1 MLTRKS
7 FLRVLGITAI
17 LAVVGLVSLG
27 LFLAMPESPATST
40 GAVVS
45 VDSTLPGDLEQTS
58 APASPVLE
66 DVWSPSIPS
75 PDPVGTAARAR
86 VGGDEPE
93 TGISNTPIHQSV
105 SALHPVEISIDPV
118 EDWNPIKTQH
128 TFTITVK
135 EEDGTPA
142 DGIEVEVILN
152 RFGEAVGDIVSLGGE
167 NPRKVD
173 NTFGRVITDANGQGT
188 LTITS
193 TREGDTDVTVYAPEI
208 EDASAHKVFAVK
220 HWVDMNGEFPGDAVN
235 LVGTNHP
242 MEVRITRVS
251 DGSPRAGIEVVWS
264 IIDDDPDA
272 GLDGSDNTVTT
283 TTDADGI
290 ASVTLSQVLP
300 AVGDNTVS
308 IEVIHEES
316 EGVLLSSLVT
326 KEWRSPSLVVAKTG
340 PESLGLSKTSEFT
353 VTVTNTGNSV
363 ASDITLTDT
372 LPVGLNFVSSVPAE
386 SSSSGSEVS
395 WSLGNLEPGGIAS
408 ITMVLSASA
417 VGEQVNVA
425 TALST
430 EGITGQGQSVTNVI
444 PGSLTLV
451 KSAPDSVLLDDEFQY
466 QITVTNDGEGALT
479 NVVLSDALPD
489 GASLVSTEPT
499 TTTSGQQVEWTIAQ
513 LDASAS
519 ETFTIT
525 AEAIVLGSV
534 TNTVS
539 AQSAEGATAS
549 AEASTTVIT
558 SDVTVTKTVDRPT
571 LVLGE
576 GATFTITVTNN
587 GDAEAT
593 NVSVVDLL
601 PAGLTPISTVPDTG
615 AALGEG
621 LEWTIDSL
629 AAGASSTIT
638 VNTVSAL
645 DGVITN
651 VVQVTDRGSTVTAE
665 ATVEVQTPAIDL
677 SKTGGTALYID
688 GERDYILT
696 AINIGDADLTGVT
709 ITDTIPESMSYIS
722 SDANGVAG
730 AGTVTWS
737 VGDLARGGS
746 VTVTVRL
753 KGEAA
758 GAVTNVANVTSDQ
771 GASDEATLDITVLA
785 AAGAHLQI
793 IDQFDPLGV
802 GDEGAFTVTIRNQSA
817 DSTITNVN
825 LSVITP
831 DEFEILTADG
841 GATSGG
847 QITYTVIPSLGAG
860 QEQQFT
866 ITVRAIQAG
875 DVITS
880 ATMSYDEFARSI
892 TAQEGTTIISR

>member
-7 FLRVLGITAI
+7 VLQVLGITAI

-27 LFLAMPESPATST
+27 VFLAMPESPATST

-45 VDSTLPGDLEQTS
+45 FDSTLPGDLEQTS

-66 DVWSPSIPS
+66 EVWSPSIPS

-86 VGGDEPE
+86 VGGAEPE

-105 SALHPVEISIDPV
+105 SAFHPVEISIDPV

-220 HWVDMNGEFPGDAVN
+220 HWVDMSADFPGDAVN
-235 LVGTNHP
+235 LVGTDHP
-242 MEVRITRVS
+242 MEARITRVS
-251 DGSPRAGIEVVWS
+251 DVSPRAGVEVVWS

-283 TTDADGI
+283 TTNADGI

-308 IEVIHEES
+308 IEVIHAES
-316 EGVLLSSLVT
+316 QSVFLSSLVT
-326 KEWRSPSLVVAKTG
+326 KEWRSPSLVVAKNG

-372 LPVGLNFVSSVPAE
+372 LPVGLSFVSSVPAA
-386 SSSSGSEVS
+386 SSSSGSEVT

-444 PGSLTLV
+444 PGSLALA
-451 KSAPDSVLLDDEFQY
+451 KSAPATVLLGDEFQY
-466 QITVTNDGEGALT
+466 RITVTNDGEGALT

-489 GASLVSTEPT
+489 GARLVSTEPAT
-499 TTTSGQQVEWTIAQ
+499 ATSGQQVEWMIAH

-525 AEAIVLGSV
+525 VEAIVLGSV
-534 TNTVS
+534 TNAVS

-576 GATFTITVTNN
+576 GATFSITVTNN

-593 NVSVVDLL
+593 NVSVVDIL
-601 PAGLTPISTVPDTG
+601 PGGLTPISTVPDTG
-615 AALGEG
+615 AALGER

-629 AAGASSTIT
+629 AAGASLTIT
-638 VNTVSAL
+638 VDTVSAL
-645 DGVITN
+645 AGALTN
-651 VVQVTDRGSTVTAE
+651 VVQVTDRDSTVTAD
-665 ATVEVQTPAIDL
+665 ATVEVQTPAVNL

-688 GERDYILT
+688 GERDYTLT
-696 AINIGDADLTGVT
+696 AINIGGADLTGVT
-709 ITDTIPESMSYIS
+709 ITDTIPDGMSYVS
-722 SDANGVAG
+722 SDASGVAG
-730 AGTVTWS
+730 QGTVTWS
-737 VGDLARGGS
+737 IGDLAVGDS
-746 VTVTVRL
+746 VTVSLRL
-753 KGEAA
+753 KGESA
-758 GAVTNVANVTSDQ
+758 GEVTNVANVTSDQ
-771 GASDEATLDITVLA
+771 GASDEATLDITVQA

-802 GDEGAFTVTIRNQSA
+802 GDEGAYNVTIRNQSA
-817 DSTITNVN
+817 NSTITNVN
-825 LSVITP
+825 LSVIIP
-831 DEFEILTADG
+831 GQFEILTAEG
-841 GATSGG
+841 GTISGE
-847 QITYTVIPSLGAG
+847 QIAYAPIPSLGAG
-860 QEQQFT
+860 QEQQLI

-875 DVITS
+875 DVIAS
-880 ATMSYDEFARSI
+880 ATMSYAEFERSI
-892 TAQEGTTIISR
+892 TAQEGTTIVSR